1 MVQDPRGAPSRVL
14 LAQAGEYS
22 NQMGSLESCA
32 IIVELEGLPYDFAFD
47 TTDLNE
53 LFSRYGSVK
62 MVEFLDNTIAPDIA
76 LVEFLSRDDASRAV
90 EHLNN
95 FSLWLDGHQV
105 VLSVSHYDE
114 HMDQVL
120 QSKLRAA
127 ASVGLHQSGPGAVM
141 TGSKY
146 TASAANV
153 NGQWQCRFVV
163 GGEKMEKE
171 FPIVGRII
179 GPQGAHMK
187 SIHEKTGAKLRLRG
201 RRSNFKEGPEQKESD
216 EPMHICVSSN
226 EELSFRRACEMV
238 ESLMAGVYM
247 DYSGW
252 CQQNRIPVPDIQLL
266 CIEGPFAE
274 SLEWRLRDYYASQ
287 AQMLAGA
294 HNQ

>member
-1 MVQDPRGAPSRVL
+1 
-14 LAQAGEYS
+14 
-22 NQMGSLESCA
+22 MGSLESCA

-127 ASVGLHQSGPGAVM
+127 ASVGLHQSGPEAVM